1 MSLPALIAASLL
13 TAILGA
19 LLGLV
24 GSGLVA
30 LGCVRWYAV
39 TSFEGA
45 SGYFVVGIAL
55 AGAVIGCLIGAITA
69 TVHHWNATYSTDWSQ
84 ALVAP
89 TGTALAI
96 IAVAQL
102 VVAAC
107 AFILA
112 PSSPQP

>member
-1 MSLPALIAASLL
+1 MSLPALIALSLL

-69 TVHHWNATYSTDWSQ
+69 TIHHWSASSPSEWPQ
-84 ALVAP
+84 ALLVP

-96 IAVAQL
+96 IAGVQL
-102 VVAAC
+102 LAAAG
-107 AFILA
+107 AFLLA
-112 PSSPQP
+112 PSSSHP